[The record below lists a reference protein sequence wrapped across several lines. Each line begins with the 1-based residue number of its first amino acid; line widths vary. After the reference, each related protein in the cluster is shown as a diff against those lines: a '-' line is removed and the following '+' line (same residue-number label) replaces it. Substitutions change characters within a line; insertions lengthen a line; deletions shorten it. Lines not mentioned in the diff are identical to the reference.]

1 MASQNSTENT
11 RVTASS
17 TVRVA
22 KYLRVSTLDQS
33 RDGYGLD
40 SQERILKSFIA
51 SNEDK
56 GWMTSDDLMYV
67 DEGIS
72 WASEVS
78 ERPALS
84 RLKKD
89 ILDGK
94 VDVLLVWKID
104 RLFRK
109 TSYLLE
115 FIEFLKKHNVNFVSK
130 NENIDLSSHTGKLVL
145 TLLWA
150 ISEMERDV
158 ITERTSEG
166 KYSKALQGYLVYG
179 SSVPYG
185 YEKIHDGRWNKLKIY
200 EEEAKII
207 WEIYDM
213 YVIEDKSTSEIARIL
228 TARGIWE
235 RGDTEQKAGIRNT
248 KVHSGLFRQS
258 TIADFIRNET
268 YRGKYYCNRY
278 SVKKEWG
285 GKTITT
291 LKDEKEWVLIE
302 CDPLVSEDIWKRAQ
316 EKMNKSNIFSGKW
329 ETHIFTG
336 LVKCGECGKS
346 YNFYKSHKGTGN
358 YRCGGKKKD
367 KVSLDHVCKNKD
379 ISEEKILSGVL
390 PILEKM
396 LMNAERFIADYE
408 EVRAW
413 KDGEKRRKA
422 LEKELLEIEENMRK
436 KEETRKNAIR
446 KSLEDPHDASVYD
459 AILMDLSKEAHTL
472 EQRKKE
478 ISSELREY
486 QANAELFDAIRDASE
501 RYKKGLGKI
510 EEKDRIVL
518 IRKFIEKIIV
528 ERENLRVVGK
538 VGKV

>member
-1 MASQNSTENT
+1 MNASLHSNT
-11 RVTASS
+11 RPQV
-17 TVRVA
+17 VA
-22 KYLRVSTLDQS
+22 LYSRVSTTEQVK
-33 RDGYGLD
+33 DGYGLD
-40 SQERILKSFIA
+40 SQKRILRSFVE

-56 GWMTSDDLMYV
+56 GWITSDDLSYV

-94 VDVLLVWKID
+94 IDVLLVWKID

-109 TSYLLE
+109 TTYLLD
-115 FIEFLKKHNVNFVSK
+115 FIEFLKEHNVNFVSK
-130 NENIDLSSHTGKLVL
+130 NESIDLSSHTGKLVL
-145 TLLWA
+145 TLLGA

-166 KYSKALQGYLVYG
+166 KLSKALQGYLVYG

-185 YEKIHDGRWNKLKIY
+185 YKKIHDGRGSKLAIH

-207 WEIYDM
+207 REIYDM

-228 TARGIWE
+228 TARGIWG
-235 RGDTEQKAGIRNT
+235 RGDTEKALGVRNT

-258 TIADFIRNET
+258 TITDFIRNKT

-278 SVKKEWG
+278 EVKKEWG
-285 GKTITT
+285 RTITT
-291 LKDEKEWVLIE
+291 LKDKREWVLIA

-316 EKMNKSNIFSGKW
+316 EKMSKASIFSGKW

-336 LVKCGECGKS
+336 LLKCGECGKS
-346 YNFYKSHKGTGN
+346 YNYYKSHKNTGN
-358 YRCGGKKKD
+358 YRCWGKKKD
-367 KVSLDHVCKNKD
+367 KVSLDHICRNKD
-379 ISEEKILSGVL
+379 ISEEKILGGVL

-396 LMNAERFIADYE
+396 LLNAERFIADYE
-408 EVRAW
+408 EVRTG
-413 KDGEKRRKA
+413 KNGEKRKNT
-422 LEKELLEIEENMRK
+422 LEKEIIEMEESLGK

-446 KSLEDPHDASVYD
+446 KSLENPHDTSIYD
-459 AILMDLSKEAHTL
+459 AILIDLSKEVHTL
-472 EQRKKE
+472 EQRKWE
-478 ISSELREY
+478 ISAELSEY
-486 QANAELFDAIRDASE
+486 TANTELFDAIRDASE
-501 RYKKGLGKI
+501 RYKKGIGKI

-528 ERENLRVVGK
+528 ERESLRVVGRI
-538 VGKV
+538 GRT

>member
-1 MASQNSTENT
+1 MNTSTHSNI
-11 RVTASS
+11 RPQK
-17 TVRVA
+17 VA
-22 KYLRVSTLDQS
+22 LYARVSTTEQVK
-33 RDGYGLD
+33 DGYGLD

-56 GWMTSDDLMYV
+56 GWMTSDDLIYV
-67 DEGIS
+67 DEWIS
-72 WASEVS
+72 WASDVS

-115 FIEFLKKHNVNFVSK
+115 FIEFLKQNNINFVSK

-150 ISEMERDV
+150 ISEMEREV
-158 ITERTSEG
+158 IKERTSEG
-166 KYSKALQGYLVYG
+166 KYSKSLQGFIVYG
-179 SSVPYG
+179 RPCFG
-185 YEKIHDGRWNKLKIY
+185 YRAVNEDGRGNKLAIH

-207 WEIYDM
+207 REIYDM

-228 TARGIWE
+228 TARGIWG
-235 RGDTEQKAGIRNT
+235 RGDTEQKAGLKTI
-248 KVHSGLFRQS
+248 KIHSGLFRQS
-258 TIADFIRNET
+258 TITDFIRNET

-285 GKTITT
+285 KTTTT

-302 CDPLVSEDIWKRAQ
+302 CDPLVSDEIWKRAQ
-316 EKMNKSNIFSGKW
+316 EKMNKGRILSGKW

-346 YNFYKSHKGTGN
+346 YNFYRSHKGTGN

-379 ISEEKILSGVL
+379 ISEDKILSGVL

-396 LMNAERFIADYE
+396 LLNAERFIADYE
-408 EVRAW
+408 EGRAG
-413 KDGEKRRKA
+413 KDWEKRRKT

-446 KSLEDPHDASVYD
+446 KSLESPHDASIYD
-459 AILMDLSKEAHTL
+459 AILMDLSKEARIL

-510 EEKDRIVL
+510 EKKDRIGL

-528 ERENLRVVGK
+528 ERESMRVVGR